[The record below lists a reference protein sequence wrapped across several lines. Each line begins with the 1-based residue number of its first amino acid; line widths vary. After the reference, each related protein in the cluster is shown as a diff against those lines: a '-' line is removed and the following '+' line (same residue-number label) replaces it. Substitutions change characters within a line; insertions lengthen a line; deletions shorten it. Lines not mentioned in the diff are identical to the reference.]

1 MQRWLC
7 AACVAV
13 LLVPVVPVQGVVEES
28 GVDGD
33 AVEIRVAVYTSV
45 VEDYAAEVE
54 RALGDGW
61 VDGGTR
67 YEITSGVIGRRQ
79 VLGHGTPAL
88 DTESFDVLVVPGSG
102 RPYVDAADPRWRAAV
117 RGFVADGGGYVG
129 ICGGA
134 NLASMGFREQ
144 WNVNALLNVSTLGIA
159 NVYVN
164 DQQLEEWQYLWK
176 ANWEMG
182 MPPVDV
188 AILDSGHPIFAGW
201 SGQRRS
207 MRYGGGPGMYP
218 ADGDCAMCGP
228 VVPLAIYVEEP
239 MEVAPLHFWR
249 WRGGWEIAANVTTDV
264 QGQYA
269 AVASTFGDGRVALFG
284 PHPEKPTWFGGHV
297 EEFPVRPRMGPFTW
311 FVYNWSN
318 GTLSSPSYNWWMLR
332 RAVVWAAGGVTSPLS
347 AAPRGWLSVHGR
359 VVLPLPSDVVV
370 GYARRA
376 RERWRG

>member
-13 LLVPVVPVQGVVEES
+13 LLVPVLPVQGM
-28 GVDGD
+28 GVQPGAGTDT
-33 AVEIRVAVYTSV
+33 VEIRVAVYTSV
-45 VEDYAAEVE
+45 IEDYAAEVE
-54 RALGDGW
+54 RALDYAW

-67 YEITSGVIGRRQ
+67 YVITSSVIGRGQ
-79 VLGHGTPAL
+79 VLGRDTPAL
-88 DTESFDVLVVPGSG
+88 HTGSFDVLVIPGSG
-102 RPYVDAADPRWRAAV
+102 RPYVDAADPRWRDAV

-134 NLASMGFREQ
+134 NLASMGFRER

-188 AILDSGHPIFAGW
+188 RVVASDNPIFAGW
-201 SGQRRS
+201 YGERRS
-207 MRYGGGPGMYP
+207 MRYGGGPGMIP
-218 ADGDCAMCGP
+218 AGVQCSECGP
-228 VVPLAIYVEEP
+228 VVPLAVYAEEP

-249 WRGGWEIAANVTTDV
+249 WRGGWEMAANVTTDV
-264 QGQYA
+264 EGEYA
-269 AVASTFGDGRVALFG
+269 AAASTYGEGRGALFG

-297 EEFPVRPRMGPFTW
+297 EEFPVRPRLGPFTW
-311 FVYNWSN
+311 FIYNWSD
-318 GTLSSPSYNWWMLR
+318 GVLSSPSYNWWMLR
-332 RAVVWAAGGVTSPLS
+332 RAVAWGADGVMPPVS
-347 AAPRGWLSVHGR
+347 AASRGWLSVHGR
-359 VVLPLPSDVVV
+359 VVLPLPSGVAV
-370 GYARRA
+370 GCARQG
-376 RERWRG
+376 RER